1 MRNPGRI
8 KPLNPREPCT
18 AKPQQQRPE
27 PKRTSPHNLDK
38 PKPKPTRT
46 KPNLFINNLT
56 SLPHLQLPH
65 LPHSPSTT
73 PTTSSNPR
81 EALLH
86 PLLPLLWLPS
96 FDPESTQSFG
106 LQQTNSPKPRTRRA
120 RTSFSST
127 MEHQQNQQQQQPQ
140 QPPPP
145 QGGVPG
151 PTGRR
156 LHIAHRRSPS
166 ELTPLMSM
174 FSSPGSKFHPHL
186 QELRHRS
193 SSAPICQCIYHQTT
207 NMYP

>member
-56 SLPHLQLPH
+56 SLSHLQLPH

-96 FDPESTQSFG
+96 FDPESNTIIWIA
-106 LQQTNSPKPRTRRA
+106 TNQLPPNLALDVHVRLS
-120 RTSFSST
+120 
-127 MEHQQNQQQQQPQ
+127 
-140 QPPPP
+140 PPPWSINKINNNNNHNSHHP
-145 QGGVPG
+145 LRVVCLVLLVVDCILP
-151 PTGRR
+151 
-156 LHIAHRRSPS
+156 IA
-166 ELTPLMSM
+166 EA
-174 FSSPGSKFHPHL
+174 L
-186 QELRHRS
+186 QS
-193 SSAPICQCIYHQTT
+193 
-207 NMYP
+207 